1 MKAYVNKLHVE
12 YIATRPGTIFNEN
25 KNHGLFGNIYDGE
38 RPLDLEDLE
47 LTDIEKV
54 IENRSK
60 QNIDVF
66 KTVFS
71 MKEEDVLRYGLSQD
85 KWKDILKKRITDI
98 ARASNIPPES
108 IEWTASF
115 HSKKNNPHC
124 HLVFWNK
131 DQNLELNKKPFLNF
145 KGIRKCVSKEIFK
158 GELEAL
164 YDTKNVSKQQIKDM
178 TKEELTKYK
187 EALKKELKNPD
198 LTLEEV
204 DTKDEERLLEALKEK
219 LKVGEKVYLYNKLSP
234 EMFVEIS
241 KEKET
246 LKRRYY
252 GNEIIE
258 ENEVL
263 KFRNSGMKSFLYKDG
278 SLLESACFLT
288 DFREIRIA
296 KSKEDLEKVIKEK
309 TNEDT
314 KIDNL
319 LREVCPSLVPNSI
332 LSNNFRE
339 KSFDEITSKITNL
352 KSLILEENRKTLG
365 KEKLTFR
372 YDYQTP
378 KVKKEIDRI
387 SLLVLNTSKDCKLQ
401 FEKFVGSQIDIART
415 LQEIE
420 NKTDYRRVKEASQ
433 DEAYKKIGNQILSF
447 LKESINENYNEDKE
461 KRKEEWERKKAEYE
475 AKNLEYKVKQEEFEA
490 RKKEY
495 ETRNLINSITNMF
508 NTENIS
514 LQAKNNRLKV
524 DFGSMTKEQIK
535 EYMELKKNSNG
546 FDWFNEGR

>member
-1 MKAYVNKLHVE
+1 M
-12 YIATRPGTIFNEN
+12 
-25 KNHGLFGNIYDGE
+25 
-38 RPLDLEDLE
+38 PLDLEELE

-54 IENRSK
+54 IEERSK
-60 QNIDVF
+60 QNIDIF

-71 MKEEDVLRYGLSQD
+71 MKEEDFLRYGLSQE

-115 HSKKNNPHC
+115 HSKKGNPHC

-131 DQNLELNKKPFLNF
+131 DQNLELNKKPFMNF
-145 KGIRKCVSKEIFK
+145 KEIRKCVSKEIFK

-164 YDTKNVSKQQIKDM
+164 YDTKNISKQQIKDM
-178 TKEELTKYK
+178 TKEELEKYK
-187 EALKKELKNPD
+187 KSLKESLKNPD

-219 LKVGEKVYLYNKLSP
+219 LNVGEKIYLYNELDP

-246 LKRRYY
+246 LKRKYY
-252 GNEIIE
+252 GNEIVE

-263 KFRNSGMKSFLYKDG
+263 KFRNSGMKSFLYKDD
-278 SLLESACFLT
+278 SLLESACFLA

-309 TNEDT
+309 TDEDT

-339 KSFDEITSKITNL
+339 KSFKEITSKIANL
-352 KSLILEENRKTLG
+352 KNLILEENKKNIG

-372 YDYQTP
+372 YEVQQP

-387 SLLVLNTSKDCKLQ
+387 SLLILNTSKDCKLQ
-401 FEKFVGSQIDIART
+401 FEKFVGSNIDIART
-415 LQEIE
+415 LQEID
-420 NKTDYRRVKEASQ
+420 NKTDYKRVKEASQ

-447 LKESINENYNEDKE
+447 LKESINENYNEDRA
-461 KRKEEWERKKAEYE
+461 KRKEEWEKKKAEYE
-475 AKNLEYKVKQEEFEA
+475 AKNLEYRIKQEEFEA
-490 RKKEY
+490 RKKDY

-514 LQAKNNRLKV
+514 LQAKNSRVKV